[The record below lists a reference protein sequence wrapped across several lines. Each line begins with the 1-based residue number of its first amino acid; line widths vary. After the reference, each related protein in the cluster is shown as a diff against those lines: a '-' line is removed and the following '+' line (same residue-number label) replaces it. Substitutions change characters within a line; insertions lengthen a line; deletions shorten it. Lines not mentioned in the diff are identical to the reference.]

1 MNGDKEES
9 QMTLGYLEL
18 DPSKLTVDDLFT
30 NFAQQQGVSF
40 NDPELLEATKLIF
53 VSGMAA
59 MHYTIMYLRKA
70 NVSFDKIAPM
80 LRRFESS
87 FEDMGNYPF
96 VASHKQGH
104 G

>member
-1 MNGDKEES
+1 
-9 QMTLGYLEL
+9 
-18 DPSKLTVDDLFT
+18 
-30 NFAQQQGVSF
+30 
-40 NDPELLEATKLIF
+40 
-53 VSGMAA
+53 MAA